1 MTDSIPN
8 NEGRAGSADSMA
20 GVEPRKLDL
29 AGLYFVLAI
38 VLLLVVPAVSQAIT
52 GPGAQPDQAAEFICG
67 TPFLSVISIVLLM
80 GIFPFRW
87 AFLKCWRW
95 NNLGMRASKLFGA
108 VEALY
113 DVENDDVTP

>member
-1 MTDSIPN
+1 
-8 NEGRAGSADSMA
+8 MA

-29 AGLYFVLAI
+29 AGLYFVLVI
-38 VLLLVVPAVSQAIT
+38 VLLLIVPAVLRAFM
-52 GPGAQPDQAAEFICG
+52 GPGAQPDSTVDYKCG
-67 TPFLSVISIVLLM
+67 TPFYSAFFFVLLM
-80 GIFPFRW
+80 GFFPFRW

-108 VEALY
+108 VEAPY